1 MAKDFSKMFCPG
13 GLVGTNLIKR
23 GAQARTDKKF
33 IAPAKLLLDG
43 YCTPV
48 ENQKGTPY
56 CAAYAASSYAESI
69 LWRKR
74 NYPEEIPVKPIYDEA
89 KKIDGLPLLQGT
101 SLEAAMQA
109 LLNLGY
115 FDKDKCKVKLF
126 FGEAM
131 GRTDGL
137 QSVKF
142 AVHTYGCC
150 VAGFNI
156 TDSWYK
162 PSFFGNTIN
171 LRKKDT
177 KLGLHAVLITGYEKD
192 RVRIFNSWGKSY
204 GEDGFVWISNEA
216 FNDQFAMG
224 AVITNSL

>member
-13 GLVGTNLIKR
+13 GLIGTSAIPRNSV
-23 GAQARTDKKF
+23 ARTAKNF
-33 IAPAKLLLDG
+33 VAPTKLILDG

-48 ENQKGTPY
+48 ENQKGKPY
-56 CAAYAASSYAESI
+56 CAAFAASSYAESI

-74 NYPEEIPVKPIYDEA
+74 NYPEEIPIEPIYEEA
-89 KKIDGLPLLQGT
+89 KKIDGLPLIPGT

-126 FGEAM
+126 YGEAA
-131 GRTDGL
+131 GRDDGL

-142 AVHTYGCC
+142 AVHSYGCC

-162 PSFFGNTIN
+162 PSFFGNVIDA
-171 LRKKDT
+171 RKKDVN
-177 KLGLHAVLITGYEKD
+177 LGLHAVLITGYDKS
-192 RVRIFNSWGKSY
+192 RVRLLNSWGKSY
-204 GEDGFVWISNEA
+204 GDDGFVWISNEA
-216 FNDQFAMG
+216 FKRQFVLG
-224 AVITNSL
+224 SVITNSI